1 MTRQRRQVSKTGS
14 AAAWPLGLRL
24 LRKVDERQSSLNS
37 VKYNYETLKPAYAAQ
52 QDPGPCPLRRGCSEP
67 AYTVRG
73 QGQSYMVRVGCNSV
87 LYSKWYYH
95 GGILILCLVSCLIF
109 CEAFFSLVSQKIP
122 TDSIYKLLGHGGHS
136 ASNPHLVLR
145 QAFSI

>member
-52 QDPGPCPLRRGCSEP
+52 QDPGPLPSEEG
-67 AYTVRG
+67 V
-73 QGQSYMVRVGCNSV
+73 
-87 LYSKWYYH
+87 
-95 GGILILCLVSCLIF
+95 F
-109 CEAFFSLVSQKIP
+109 
-122 TDSIYKLLGHGGHS
+122 
-136 ASNPHLVLR
+136 
-145 QAFSI
+145 